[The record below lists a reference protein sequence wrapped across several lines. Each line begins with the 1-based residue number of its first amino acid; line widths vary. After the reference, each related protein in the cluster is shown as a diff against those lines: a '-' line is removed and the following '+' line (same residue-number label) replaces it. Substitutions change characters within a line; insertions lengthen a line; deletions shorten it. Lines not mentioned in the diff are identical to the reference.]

1 VRAYCAGRVD
11 RVIEAADD
19 GIENIHRALGAFA
32 FEQLLYLTSDL
43 PFIDAAGVSDFVS
56 RAAGSSVAM
65 ALASSDAYDA
75 AFPAAP
81 AHAVT
86 LAGERVANGSVF
98 LIERCAREPLDRVA
112 GRFFSARKSLPRL
125 ALLLGPALCLQ
136 FAVKRLTIGAIEARA
151 AKLLRVRAR
160 AVRDCSPG
168 LCYDVDDL
176 ADWAYAHS
184 LACALAE

>member
-1 VRAYCAGRVD
+1 
-11 RVIEAADD
+11 
-19 GIENIHRALGAFA
+19 
-32 FEQLLYLTSDL
+32 
-43 PFIDAAGVSDFVS
+43 
-56 RAAGSSVAM
+56 
-65 ALASSDAYDA
+65 
-75 AFPAAP
+75 
-81 AHAVT
+81 VT

-98 LIERCAREPLDRVA
+98 LIERSAREPLEGVA